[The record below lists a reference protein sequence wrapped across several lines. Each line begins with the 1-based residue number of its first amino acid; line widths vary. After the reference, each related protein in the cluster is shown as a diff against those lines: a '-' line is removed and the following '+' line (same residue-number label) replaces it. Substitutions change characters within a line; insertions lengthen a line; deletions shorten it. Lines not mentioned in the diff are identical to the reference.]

1 MMNPARKRKLLFVSF
16 ALVIVAIA
24 TLLIMYALRQNIS
37 LFFSPEQLVRG
48 DAPIHRSI
56 RIGGMVVPGSIH
68 RSATS
73 LQIQFDITDYKQ
85 TIHVHYRGVLP
96 DLFREGQGVVAQG
109 LFNQKTQQF
118 TAREILAKHDEKYMP
133 PEVKQALEASI

>member
-16 ALVIVAIA
+16 ALTILAIA

-37 LFFSPEQLVRG
+37 LFFSPDQLVRG
-48 DAPIHRSI
+48 DAPMHRSI
-56 RIGGMVVPGSIH
+56 RVGGMVVPGSIR

-73 LQIQFDITDYKQ
+73 LNIQFDITDYKK

-109 LFNQKTQQF
+109 LFNRETQQF
-118 TAREILAKHDEKYMP
+118 NAREILAKHDEKYMP
-133 PEVKQALEASI
+133 PEVKQALEASA